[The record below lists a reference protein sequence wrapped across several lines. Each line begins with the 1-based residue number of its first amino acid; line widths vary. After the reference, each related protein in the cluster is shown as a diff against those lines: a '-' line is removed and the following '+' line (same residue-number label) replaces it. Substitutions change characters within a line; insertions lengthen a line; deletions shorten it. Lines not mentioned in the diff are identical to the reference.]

1 MAAVILSIVI
11 AAAGLIGV
19 FWLVMQEE
27 FWMVVGGLLLIA
39 VTLFM
44 AFWIY
49 VFLSVLGA
57 S

>member
-1 MAAVILSIVI
+1 MATIILSVVI

-19 FWLVMQEE
+19 LWLVMREE
-27 FWMVVGGLLLIA
+27 FWMVVGGLFLIA